1 MKTVI
6 WDYNGTIINDVGIS
20 VKIENEML
28 EERGLKHDYS
38 LEDYQS
44 LFDTPME
51 DYYRQIG
58 YTFEEETFHDVG
70 VEFYALYDKYF
81 HECSI
86 HHGVIEKLKESLE
99 KGYTNIILSS
109 CEQNKLLKQCHELKI
124 DAYFQDI
131 LGVDN
136 LVSGSKVQHGLDWLK
151 NHDTRGGEC
160 VYIGDT
166 NADYLTAKALD
177 IKQIYL
183 VANGHQSYDRL
194 IKLHHNTVRS
204 IEEVLL

>member
-6 WDYNGTIINDVGIS
+6 WDYNGTIIDDVGIA

-51 DYYRQIG
+51 DYYRKIG
-58 YTFEEETFHDVG
+58 YTFEKETFHDVG
-70 VEFYALYDKYF
+70 VEFYALYERYF

-86 HHGVIEKLKESLE
+86 HEGVIDKLKEAQK

-109 CEQNKLLKQCHELKI
+109 CEQNKLLQQCHDLNI
-124 DAYFQDI
+124 SCYFQDMI
-131 LGVDN
+131 GVNN
-136 LVSGSKVQHGLDWLK
+136 LVSGSKVENGLEWLQT
-151 NHDTRGGEC
+151 HQTSGEEC
-160 VYIGDT
+160 IYIGDT
-166 NADYLTAKALD
+166 NADYLTAKALHV
-177 IKQIYL
+177 KQIYL
-183 VANGHQSYDRL
+183 VSNGHQSYERL
-194 IKLHHNTVRS
+194 KKLHQNTVKS
-204 IEEVLL
+204 VKEIVL

>member
-38 LEDYQS
+38 LADYLS

-58 YTFEEETFHDVG
+58 YTFEDETFHDVG

-86 HHGVIEKLKESLE
+86 HEGVIDKLNESIN
-99 KGYTNIILSS
+99 KGFTNIILSS
-109 CEQNKLLKQCHELKI
+109 CEQNKLLEQCTKLNLSS
-124 DAYFQDI
+124 YFEDI
-131 LGVDN
+131 LGVNN
-136 LVSGSKVQHGLDWLK
+136 LISGSKVQNGLDWLQ
-151 NHDTRGGEC
+151 NHQTSGDEC
-160 VYIGDT
+160 IYIGDT
-166 NADYLTAKALD
+166 NADYFTAKALN

-183 VANGHQSYDRL
+183 VAKGHQSYERL
-194 IKLHHNTVRS
+194 KKLHKNTVKS

>member
-6 WDYNGTIINDVGIS
+6 WDYNGTIINDVGIA

-28 EERGLKHDYS
+28 EKRGLKHNYS
-38 LEDYQS
+38 LEDYRS

-58 YTFEEETFHDVG
+58 YTFENETFHDVG

-81 HECSI
+81 YECSI
-86 HHGVIEKLKESLE
+86 HEGVINKFNEALI

-109 CEQNKLLKQCHELKI
+109 CEQKKLLKQCHELQI
-124 DAYFQDI
+124 DSYFQDI
-131 LGVDN
+131 MGVDN
-136 LVSGSKVQHGLDWLK
+136 LVSGSKVENGLRWLE
-151 NHDTRGGEC
+151 NNQTNGDEC
-160 VYIGDT
+160 IYIGDT
-166 NADYLTAKALD
+166 NADYLTAKALH

-183 VANGHQSYDRL
+183 VSNGHQSYERL
-194 IKLHHNTVRS
+194 KKLHHNTVRS